1 MAKEKS
7 KMKLA
12 EILKGCMPGK
22 IQSVGVMQVIPLVSE
37 ISDESF
43 VSPNQSAKVS
53 TSDYGTLVFQN
64 QKEAT
69 MIIPPQAGYVV
80 KQSAQDHALPHV
92 GVVEGKKTASF
103 DSAMC
108 IQSSQGGTIGGG
120 EHNMLILPFPLREK
134 AHKTRNNR
142 GYDRLWKDI
151 RALNT
156 RAGVSAG
163 GSSQAHLEYFLN
175 AFKEQLDQFV
185 AEFEPVDKQVGAIIL
200 INGRVVG
207 VERTPSYT
215 YWTSIWAALIRECYG
230 SLAIIEANDYNNKV
244 PPTRVPLRKATSV
257 SDLKAAL
264 KEASDEE
271 YARVKKI
278 VNDIADIDMGQKVD
292 NTVGEVDIEE
302 LSSKRFVGQIVRK
315 GETVVYA
322 SLVATKEW
330 RDNEEWNE
338 AESFSM

>member
-12 EILKGCMPGK
+12 EILKGCTPGK
-22 IQSVGVMQVIPLVSE
+22 IQSVGVMQVIPL
-37 ISDESF
+37 ISDISDDSF

-53 TSDYGTLVFQN
+53 TSGYGTLVFKN
-64 QKEAT
+64 EKKET
-69 MIIPPQAGYVV
+69 MIVPPQAGYVV

-92 GVVEGKKTASF
+92 GIVKGKQTGSF
-103 DSAMC
+103 TNAMC
-108 IQSSQGGTIGGG
+108 IQQNQGGYVASG
-120 EHNMLILPFPLREK
+120 EHNMMILPFPLREK
-134 AHKTRNNR
+134 AYKVRNTR
-142 GYDRLWKDI
+142 GYDRLWGDI
-151 RALNT
+151 SALNK
-156 RAGVSAG
+156 RAGVK
-163 GSSQAHLEYFLN
+163 SSSGAAHLEYFLN
-175 AFKEQLDQFV
+175 SFKEQLDRFV

-207 VERTPSYT
+207 VERTPSYV
-215 YWTSIWAALIRECYG
+215 YWTSIWSALIRECYG

-292 NTVGEVDIEE
+292 NTVGDVDVEE

-315 GETVVYA
+315 GDTVVYA

-338 AESFSM
+338 AESFEM

>member
-1 MAKEKS
+1 MTKS
-7 KMKLA
+7 KIKLA
-12 EILKGCMPGK
+12 EILKGCTPGK
-22 IQSVGVMQVIPLVSE
+22 IQSVGVMQMIPLISE
-37 ISDESF
+37 ISDDSF

-53 TSDYGTLVFQN
+53 TSNYGTLVFKN
-64 QKEAT
+64 ETKDT

-92 GVVEGKKTASF
+92 GVVEGKKTTSF
-103 DSAMC
+103 NDAMC
-108 IQSSQGGTIGGG
+108 IQQSQGGSISSG

-134 AHKTRNNR
+134 AHKIRNNR
-142 GYDRLWKDI
+142 GFDRLWRDI
-151 RALNT
+151 STLNN
-156 RAGVSAG
+156 RAGIKS
-163 GSSQAHLEYFLN
+163 GSGAAHLEYFLDS
-175 AFKEQLDQFV
+175 FKEQLDRFV

-257 SDLKAAL
+257 SDLKDAL

-292 NTVGEVDIEE
+292 NTVGDVDIEE
-302 LSSKRFVGQIVRK
+302 LSSKRFIGQIVRK
-315 GETVVYA
+315 GDTVVYA

-338 AESFSM
+338 AESFEM